1 MNRLLS
7 VIGHIMREL
16 SSIIMALLIIAFFYW
31 NTGYQPVPEEAVSVS
46 FMAAMLLFLY
56 LWIQS
61 GGIALTGVPNS
72 LAMATD
78 ALFSIIPIIPLLFSF
93 FDYYRGNLELSS
105 FQVWFG
111 YTAIVAIL
119 FDIVV
124 NMTLMIRLSRRYLG
138 EMGAVE

>member
-16 SSIIMALLIIAFFYW
+16 SSVIMALLIIAFFYW

-46 FMAAMLLFLY
+46 FMAAMLLLLY
-56 LWIQS
+56 MWIQS

-78 ALFSIIPIIPLLFSF
+78 ALFSIIPLIPLLFSF

-111 YTAIVAIL
+111 YTAILAIL

-124 NMTLMIRLSRRYLG
+124 NLTLMIRLSRRYLG

>member
-16 SSIIMALLIIAFFYW
+16 TSIIMAAVIIVFFFW
-31 NTGYQPVPEEAVSVS
+31 NTGYQPAMENAVSIS
-46 FMAAMLLFLY
+46 FMAAIFLLIY
-56 LWIQS
+56 VWIQS

-78 ALFSIIPIIPLLFSF
+78 ALFSIVPLVPLLFAF
-93 FDYYRGNLELSS
+93 FDYYRGNLELSE
-105 FQVWFG
+105 FQLWFG
-111 YTAIVAIL
+111 YTALVAIL
-119 FDIVV
+119 FDVVV
-124 NMTLMIRLSRRYLG
+124 NLTLMIRLSRRYLG